1 MHRNGSRNVTSM
13 GTIGIK
19 ISKLSVV
26 FLGVLLLTA
35 SVSRQLPAVFVIG
48 DSISMQYGPFLEQ
61 YLQGTWDYDRKRNE
75 GADSSNL
82 DQPAGAN
89 GGDSGMVLDYLREKV
104 KDPAFRPDLMLIN
117 CGLHD
122 IKTNVQTGE
131 KQVSLDDYRRNLE
144 QIYALLEER
153 GIRMAWIRTTPVDDE
168 THNSRQQSFHRYAA
182 DVAVY
187 NAVAD
192 VVFTS
197 RNVPII
203 DLHGFTGNLG
213 NDLFIDHVHFGE
225 ETRAAQAAYI
235 AGYLAG
241 FRSVSTD

>member
-1 MHRNGSRNVTSM
+1 MQNK
-13 GTIGIK
+13 GIK
-19 ISKLSVV
+19 IKRLSVV
-26 FLGVLLLTA
+26 VLLVLVVTA
-35 SVSRQLPAVFVIG
+35 ADRRQLPELFVIG
-48 DSISMQYGPFLEQ
+48 DSIFMQYGPYLEQ
-61 YLQGTWDYDRKRNE
+61 YLERKWAYDRKRNE

-82 DQPAGAN
+82 DNPAGAN
-89 GGDSGMVLDYLREKV
+89 GGDSGMVLAYLQRKV
-104 KDPAFRPDLMLIN
+104 QDPAFRPDLVLIN

-131 KQVSLDDYRRNLE
+131 KQVSLDAYRANLE
-144 QIYALLEER
+144 QVYALLEDK
-153 GIRMAWIRTTPVDDE
+153 GIRMVWIRTTPVDDE
-168 THNSRQQSFHRYAA
+168 THNSRQQSFHRYSA

-203 DLHGFTGNLG
+203 DLHGFTENLG
-213 NDLFIDHVHFGE
+213 NDRFIDHVHFGE

-235 AGYLAG
+235 AGFVDSLY
-241 FRSVSTD
+241 R